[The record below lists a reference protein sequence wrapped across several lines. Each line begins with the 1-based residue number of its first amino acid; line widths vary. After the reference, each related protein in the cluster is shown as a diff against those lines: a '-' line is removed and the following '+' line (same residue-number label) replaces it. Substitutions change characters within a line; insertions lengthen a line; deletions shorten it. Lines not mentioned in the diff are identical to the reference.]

1 MGTLHHAWI
10 NPHVHHLLV
19 HQDDVIEAQNHP
31 SPRWIVVST
40 MVDYLCGEM
49 RIPSFIAMVFLAAQR
64 YSIQQAVTS
73 LMSKSVAIPVMGRD
87 YLATK
92 GSIFIIVEIFVDVY
106 HQRTPMDMWSLCA
119 TP

>member
-1 MGTLHHAWI
+1 
-10 NPHVHHLLV
+10 
-19 HQDDVIEAQNHP
+19 
-31 SPRWIVVST
+31 
-40 MVDYLCGEM
+40 MVL
-49 RIPSFIAMVFLAAQR
+49 LAAQCC
-64 YSIQQAVTS
+64 SIQRAVTS
-73 LMSKSVAIPVMGRD
+73 LMSKLAAIPVTGRD